1 MKSTPIANKPLF
13 WALVVISFGLMALAI
28 LRLKG
33 LL

>member
-13 WALVVISFGLMALAI
+13 YVLVTVFFSLFALAI

-33 LL
+33 VV